1 MIRFI
6 IQFPLIGPSSS
17 TSTTS
22 NHFNIRFSNIINSFS
37 IRRLLMF
44 ILVEF
49 AYQGESI
56 VIQHKNFFIFAKYRI
71 YYRFIGEFC
80 LFFSFL
86 PFMKVWSLV
95 NIIMTTDLCRGVS
108 FDAISRTFINLDNIF
123 WSRMNENDKK
133 YRNVIRDDC
142 FLSILNLMYKL
153 RNVKKYKYMIDLVEV
168 R

>member
-17 TSTTS
+17 TFTTT
-22 NHFNIRFSNIINSFS
+22 NHFNIRFPNIINSFS

-56 VIQHKNFFIFAKYRI
+56 VIQHKKFFIFAKYRI

-80 LFFSFL
+80 LFFSFS
-86 PFMKVWSLV
+86 PFIKVWSLV

-123 WSRMNENDKK
+123 WNRMNENDKK
-133 YRNVIRDDC
+133 YRNVIRGDC
-142 FLSILNLMYKL
+142 SLSILNLIYKL
-153 RNVKKYKYMIDLVEV
+153 RNVKIYNTNI
-168 R
+168 